1 MKQKLKEKKI
11 WHRFVSVLSC
21 VVVFCTTYALILPA
35 VTMER
40 DNIVYYCD
48 KEEHQHTD
56 DCYESDDEALCGLDE
71 SGHIHDQN
79 CYEQQDILD
88 CVEDHEHTQDCYK
101 IESVLTCGKEE
112 GTGHEHSSKCYLSA
126 DPLCGKEVH
135 AHSRECESNK
145 ELKETKEDWEKSIPT
160 TLKEH
165 TSERIVQI
173 ALSQKDYKEVK
184 ENFEMDENG
193 HEHYYTRYG
202 EWYGKPYEDW
212 NVMFISFVLKY
223 AGIKNEQIPYGHDW
237 NEWIEDLTKKQL
249 FAPENYEPKDGDLIF
264 IKDLPDENIPDKEIK
279 NYAGVITDIKN
290 KKVVIGDLN
299 GQVKEIILDD
309 KEYQT
314 NAYVEIK
321 NDVQNSEEENPKP
334 EEDETDNVVKD
345 EQQPT
350 EEQPVEEEQETID
363 YQLPENF
370 TIENEDFTL
379 VLTPRMFNDEEEQK
393 EANNEETE
401 KQEEEQGLRIKQFSL
416 SENIQEKIDD
426 ENQLTKEEL
435 EQIKQDQ
442 EQEKKEEEEKP
453 ILTVQLEKINEQ
465 TETDE
470 EEQAE
475 IEQLREQS
483 LENVEEENLLDLS
496 FYKLRFFANDQEV
509 DLQDQKFDAEL
520 TPTEQFIEKY
530 DTTKDLEDVAP
541 EAEVGT
547 ELSVVQTSAINGKSE
562 NLIDSE
568 FNTSKVSNLYSS
580 KKDVN
585 SITFSLNNTL
595 FSTRA
600 DSLTNP
606 HFFVQTYGYI
616 NQNATKEEVDEYN
629 KTVSADKKISYY
641 PKWEKGDTV
650 NGTEQK
656 YAQNY
661 LQTIEFPKTES
672 VTQKDYVI
680 DKKTNKIVRL
690 NKLTEIYSTNDY
702 EYIKAPNKQY
712 FNKLKENNSF
722 KLTSIWV
729 LKPNR
734 DANSTNPD
742 DWTRYEEQEI
752 DSLRFT
758 NRNPND
764 LDISKFPAGTN
775 KEDFVQI
782 TEGMTIRMIYDTVD
796 ANFASNVRFFD
807 YDTSENS
814 TKSGKRTINDVVDT
828 NKKDSNGYFINQG
841 INNPSNY
848 NNPNAL
854 PEYGFGNANS
864 GISPTLKDKQLN
876 NHNINIGITQNY
888 NAAFGI
894 VNSTL
899 GGENLENPTLNFNVN
914 APAIFSKKAL
924 KGKTNYLPSTD
935 NYTNLQF
942 IRDGDTY
949 TLNAVQGYGN
959 QKDISATNLDSF
971 SHPTSKYTHIWT
983 NGTLDNNGFWPL
995 DKLPGKDGLV
1005 GNNPDILHNGYGEG
1019 QNYSTFQ
1026 QNRSYP
1032 ASDNSKPHNTFF
1044 GMHYTISFDLDED
1057 YTGPLDYFFF
1067 GDDDMWVYLDNEL
1080 IVDIGGVHRSV
1091 GAHVDLNS
1099 LLRDPITNDKG
1110 EIIGWK
1116 NKKDKVGKHYLNIFY
1131 TERGLSGSTCYM
1143 EFTLPSVSGANTSR
1157 DTGDLKL
1164 SKYTED
1170 EDKSTEYQFKLEL
1183 KDSTGN
1189 YSLPDQYSYT
1199 RYKNDGTQESDLI
1212 TYDGGI
1218 ITLCKD
1224 EYAIIQ
1230 NIPIGAKYI
1239 ITELDVDSNT
1249 TVYTQS
1255 NESTAGYVEDLDH
1268 QISGFIT
1275 SELKS
1280 IQIDY
1285 KNVRS
1290 YQLPETGSLGIDPP
1304 FIAGSAS
1311 VVTTS
1316 FYALKIQRKKRRKG
1330 NDL

>member
-79 CYEQQDILD
+79 CYEQQEMLD

-112 GTGHEHSSKCYLSA
+112 GTGHEHSAKCYLSA

-145 ELKETKEDWEKSIPT
+145 ELKETKDDWEKSIPT

-165 TSERIVQI
+165 TSERTVQI

-202 EWYGKPYEDW
+202 EWYGKSYEDW

-279 NYAGVITDIKN
+279 NYAGIITDIKN

-350 EEQPVEEEQETID
+350 EEEPVEEEQETID

-453 ILTVQLEKINEQ
+453 VLTVQLEKINEQ

-483 LENVEEENLLDLS
+483 LENVEVENLLDLS

-547 ELSVVQTSAINGKSE
+547 ELSVVQQAVSINE
-562 NLIDSE
+562 NQDLLTEKENS
-568 FNTSKVSNLYSS
+568 TSKLLSKDNVVLSFPVMGALFAARTSN
-580 KKDVN
+580 
-585 SITFSLNNTL
+585 TP
-595 FSTRA
+595 
-600 DSLTNP
+600 NP
-606 HFFVQTYGYI
+606 QFTVQTYANIKENVIANSSSNTTIPVVDMTKGVPKAGD
-616 NQNATKEEVDEYN
+616 NVGLQNYQLEDGKFKKNTVLKKIYSDKEYN
-629 KTVSADKKISYY
+629 YHSAPNISYF
-641 PKWEKGDTV
+641 DILV
-650 NGTEQK
+650 HNG
-656 YAQNY
+656 NY
-661 LQTIEFPKTES
+661 
-672 VTQKDYVI
+672 
-680 DKKTNKIVRL
+680 
-690 NKLTEIYSTNDY
+690 
-702 EYIKAPNKQY
+702 
-712 FNKLKENNSF
+712 KLKEV
-722 KLTSIWV
+722 WV
-729 LKPNR
+729 LKNGK
-734 DANSTNPD
+734 DSTSTNRE
-742 DWTRYEEQEI
+742 DW
-752 DSLRFT
+752 DSYDSSSIHFT
-758 NRNPND
+758 NRQETYEEAPGEYILIHSNSVIRLVYD
-764 LDISKFPAGTN
+764 LSQESFTSAATFYDYEITKDGQQTRINSKAQGINSNSNYTGSGAKYAFGNSNTGTGLGNQQWGTHFINQFN
-775 KEDFVQI
+775 KQGDPTGNGFVFGMV
-782 TEGMTIRMIYDTVD
+782 EGV
-796 ANFASNVRFFD
+796 
-807 YDTSENS
+807 
-814 TKSGKRTINDVVDT
+814 
-828 NKKDSNGYFINQG
+828 DSNGNLIWANG
-841 INNPSNY
+841 INAPKIFGSAKAEGKSIRSGT
-848 NNPNAL
+848 NNL
-854 PEYGFGNANS
+854 TFSRQGDSYVLTEVS
-864 GISPTLKDKQLN
+864 GS
-876 NHNINIGITQNY
+876 
-888 NAAFGI
+888 
-894 VNSTL
+894 
-899 GGENLENPTLNFNVN
+899 NVN
-914 APAIFSKKAL
+914 QLSGLDTFTHPSYPPVYKD
-924 KGKTNYLPSTD
+924 GKEVYSGT
-935 NYTNLQF
+935 
-942 IRDGDTY
+942 
-949 TLNAVQGYGN
+949 
-959 QKDISATNLDSF
+959 
-971 SHPTSKYTHIWT
+971 THTKIWT
-983 NGTLDNNGFWPL
+983 NNFWPL
-995 DKLPGKDGLV
+995 DNERGIDPLFGTMDYGNGSVRAAETYETNGNKKHYPPGDDGKKH
-1005 GNNPDILHNGYGEG
+1005 NNL
-1019 QNYSTFQ
+1019 
-1026 QNRSYP
+1026 
-1032 ASDNSKPHNTFF
+1032 F
-1044 GMHYTISFDLDED
+1044 GMTYDIDFTLDKD
-1057 YTGPLDYFFF
+1057 YVGPLEYFFY
-1067 GDDDMWVYLDNEL
+1067 GDDDLWVFLGEYDEKTDSYINYKKICDL
-1080 IVDIGGVHRSV
+1080 GGVKSSR
-1091 GAHVDLNS
+1091 GAHVN
-1099 LLRDPITNDKG
+1099 LRETILPVAQQTTT
-1110 EIIGWK
+1110 
-1116 NKKDKVGKHYLNIFY
+1116 KKYRLKIYY
-1131 TERGLSGSTCYM
+1131 TERGNSGSTCYM
-1143 EFTLPSVSGANTSR
+1143 EFTLPSVSGAETEQT
-1157 DTGDLKL
+1157 TGGVKVY
-1164 SKYTED
+1164 KETED
-1170 EDKSTEYQFKLEL
+1170 PDTDTEFTFNIKFSKNGVQL
-1183 KDSTGN
+1183 KDD
-1189 YSLPDQYSYT
+1189 YAYT
-1199 RYKNDGTQESDLI
+1199 KYNASGESIEEDLI
-1212 TYDGGI
+1212 IASDSNF
-1218 ITLCKD
+1218 TLKKS
-1224 EYAIIQ
+1224 EYISVSYL
-1230 NIPIGAKYI
+1230 PIGTTYTVSEIK
-1239 ITELDVDSNT
+1239 VDPST
-1249 TVYTQS
+1249 KVYTSTS
-1255 NESTAGYVEDLDH
+1255 NADYQLNEQNTITGIVAAGGNVASVY
-1268 QISGFIT
+1268 F
-1275 SELKS
+1275 
-1280 IQIDY
+1280 
-1285 KNVRS
+1285 KNVRFFA
-1290 YQLPETGSLGIDPP
+1290 LPETGSIGINPS
-1304 FIAGSAS
+1304 FIAGGAS
-1311 VVTTS
+1311 VMTTS
-1316 FYALKIQRKKRRKG
+1316 IYVMSLQRKGRWRRKKK
-1330 NDL
+1330 